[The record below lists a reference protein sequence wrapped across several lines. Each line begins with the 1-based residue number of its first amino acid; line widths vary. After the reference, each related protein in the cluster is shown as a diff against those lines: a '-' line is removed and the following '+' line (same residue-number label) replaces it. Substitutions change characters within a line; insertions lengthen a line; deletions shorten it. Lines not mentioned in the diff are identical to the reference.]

1 MIAALLRAEVRK
13 AASVK
18 LWWALLVP
26 AVLLA
31 VLVGVFSGVFT
42 VVLGVPPEVGD
53 GLPLLV
59 AAQAYALGVAAVLA
73 GLHGAVA
80 TAGEFRH
87 RTVTAT
93 YLTAPGRAPVLV
105 AQALLAAAVGAGYAV
120 AVSVAAVLAG
130 VVARGGE
137 RLPALGDLLLVAGIG
152 AAVCALWGAL
162 GAALGVLAGNQVGAV
177 VGLLGW
183 TQLAEPLLSLL
194 LSAQDALAPVTAYLP
209 VNAGET
215 ALYTVPANALTGS
228 GVSGPGLVGAAAGV
242 TGPLP
247 WPAALAVLAGW
258 VLAAVLVAART
269 AGRRDVT

>member
-1 MIAALLRAEVRK
+1 VITALLRAEVRK
-13 AASVK
+13 TASVR

-42 VVLGVPPEVGD
+42 VVLGVPPAVGD

-73 GLHGAVA
+73 ALHGAVA

-87 RTVTAT
+87 RTVTTT

-137 RLPALGDLLLVAGIG
+137 RLPALADLLLVAGIG

-194 LSAQDALAPVTAYLP
+194 LSANDALAPVTAYLP

-215 ALYTVPANALTGS
+215 ALYTIPAAALGGSVPGS
-228 GVSGPGLVGAAAGV
+228 SLVGAAAGV

-258 VLAAVLVAART
+258 AVVAVLVAART